1 MQNNNNIKITKMK
14 GRGGVRGV
22 ENKDILLSKETY
34 YSVKRD
40 PLQCQKDV
48 ENKDILNTKTAID
61 RCM

>member
-1 MQNNNNIKITKMK
+1 MK